1 MRSLAALSTLIL
13 AGCGS
18 LIGGPSRAEV
28 AWANAPDGRTH
39 AILSETNGGATT
51 SFGYIVELH
60 SAPHD
65 GSAPINSGELY
76 GAVRSECAYG
86 VDLHWLDRS
95 TLALRFASAEQVKV
109 PNSVT
114 VDGRQIQI
122 VTQPGHANNAAPCGG
137 MAASRPLPSGSEPAL
152 SSESGRS
159 ALHHLLPFRHVAGVH
174 RARKPTDSYRVGS

>member
-1 MRSLAALSTLIL
+1 MRSFAVLSTLIL
-13 AGCGS
+13 AGCAS
-18 LIGGPSRAEV
+18 LFGGLSRDEV

-65 GSAPINSGELY
+65 DAAPVNAGELY

-86 VDLHWLDRS
+86 VDLLWLNRS
-95 TLALRFASAEQVKV
+95 TLALRFASAKQVKV
-109 PNSVT
+109 PNSIT

-122 VTQPGHANNAAPCGG
+122 VTQPGHVNNAAPCGG
-137 MAASRPLPSGSEPAL
+137 MAASRPLPDG
-152 SSESGRS
+152 G
-159 ALHHLLPFRHVAGVH
+159 
-174 RARKPTDSYRVGS
+174 